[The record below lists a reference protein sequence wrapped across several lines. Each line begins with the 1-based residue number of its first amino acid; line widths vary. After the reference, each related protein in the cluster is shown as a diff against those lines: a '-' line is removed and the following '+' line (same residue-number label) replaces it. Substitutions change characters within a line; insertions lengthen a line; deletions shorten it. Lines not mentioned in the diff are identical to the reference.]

1 MTEKSEVKLD
11 RSNGKSIFRRFLHPG
26 PILTI
31 CIIKSITLQTLY
43 LNSMWFP
50 SHTSFYAFLNQATF
64 VTLSALTSFN
74 FAMTAIVG
82 PSYLPIGW
90 KPKNKKHESYLQVC
104 SICPNTFK
112 APRAHHC
119 RKCDRCVVKM
129 DHHCPYVANCIGH
142 GNQSHFIWFLFLA
155 VVGCLHGAIILIC
168 ALYAGLYRDYY
179 IYHQEYEKATVKL
192 TTWSLILTIFNIG
205 LSVGVVIA
213 VGMLLFFQ
221 MRAVIRNRTGIE
233 DWILDK
239 AIYRRQSMMRAAR
252 EDGNVK
258 YQVKPFVY
266 PYDLGWKK
274 NMAQVLNFSC
284 LPVGDGISWPVVDG
298 CDQYT
303 LTREQLA
310 QKAEKRARTRRYRII
325 SKVTG
330 SWIPLWSQGFKVCLH
345 PPCTDE
351 PRIKLEPDDLV
362 NVTRW
367 RKYWLFGE
375 KIHEPL
381 LKSPVTQN
389 GKTSEEKLELKPKR
403 VRGWFPRQSA
413 VEFFEDDDED
423 DDSDSEIENNVM
435 ERKIK

>member
-1 MTEKSEVKLD
+1 MEKSEMKLD

-50 SHTSFYAFLNQATF
+50 SHTSFYAFLNQALFITF
-64 VTLSALTSFN
+64 SALTSFN
-74 FAMTAIVG
+74 FVMTAIIG

-90 KPKNKKHESYLQVC
+90 KPKNKKHESYLQMC
-104 SICPNTFK
+104 SICPDTFK

-119 RKCDRCVVKM
+119 RKCERCVVKM

-155 VVGCLHGAIILIC
+155 VVGCSHAAVILIC
-168 ALYAGLYRDYY
+168 SLYGGIYRDYY
-179 IYHQEYEKATVKL
+179 IYHQEYEKANVKL

-205 LSVGVVIA
+205 LSIGVVIA

-221 MRAVIRNRTGIE
+221 MRAVLRNRTGIE

-239 AIYRRQSMMRAAR
+239 AIYRRKAMTRIAR
-252 EDGNVK
+252 ENGNTDF
-258 YQVKPFVY
+258 QAKPFVY
-266 PYDLGWKK
+266 PYDLGLKK
-274 NMAQVLNFSC
+274 NAAQVLNFSC
-284 LPVGDGISWPVVDG
+284 LPVGDGINWPVVDG

-310 QKAEKRARTRRYRII
+310 QKAEKRMRTRRYRIV

-330 SWIPLWSQGFKVCLH
+330 SWFPLLSHGFKVCIH
-345 PPCTDE
+345 PPFTDE
-351 PRIKLEPDDLV
+351 PRIKLDPDDLV

-375 KIHEPL
+375 KIQESSSSTPA
-381 LKSPVTQN
+381 VQN
-389 GKTSEEKLELKPKR
+389 GKTKEEKLETKPKR
-403 VRGWFPRQSA
+403 VRGWFPRKA
-413 VEFFEDDDED
+413 AIEFFEDNGSD
-423 DDSDSEIENNVM
+423 DDDDDFEDNAD
-435 ERKIK
+435 KKKK